1 MSQKQIFLVFQQ
13 YQKARLLFIQ
23 SISDLANRPN
33 NINNLLKYDVISC
46 LEPLLNDAVPTIQ
59 QVAAMV
65 IGKIASSSKK
75 FAELVIESNMVQ
87 TMLKSSGMG
96 HRFYKRS
103 ALVALQSIVKHS
115 SDLALAVIR
124 CEALN
129 VINTCLEDFDQC
141 VKENAASCLSC
152 IVRHNED
159 LAQTVV
165 DSGSLPL
172 IILCLQEPGVNLRRI
187 SAGLL
192 GDVARHSI
200 TLAQNVV
207 DISGIWHL
215 VKQTTDPCPKL
226 RKQAFSSL
234 SQIAKHTPDFAELI
248 LEASIFP
255 QVLISMKDKDV
266 SLRSDA
272 VNLIKELCKHTFE
285 ICQVVVNSGGIPAVV
300 DFLEEAKGHSIIPGI
315 MALGYVAAHSDLQAT
330 TIIKTQ
336 ALVQLKNILCEE
348 TDEVKTAAAWAIG
361 QIGRHSASHADA
373 VSEIG
378 LLPIILA
385 YYLNTESSE
394 DLKEKCKRC
403 LKQVLEKC
411 TDMEALQSILH
422 SSPPNIL
429 KYAVVQFSKL
439 LPRNAKARRAFVVSG
454 CLRKIQEIDAEPG
467 SALYTHITAINNCFP
482 EDVVKFYSPGYPEV
496 LLERVEAYEQEAN

>member
-1 MSQKQIFLVFQQ
+1 M
-13 YQKARLLFIQ
+13 
-23 SISDLANRPN
+23 SDLANRPN
-33 NINNLLKYDVISC
+33 NISNLLKYDVISC
-46 LEPLLNDAVPTIQ
+46 LGPLLNDAVPTIQ
-59 QVAAMV
+59 QVAAIV

-75 FAELVIESNMVQ
+75 SAELVIESNMVP
-87 TMLKSSGMG
+87 TMLKSSGME

-124 CEALN
+124 HEGLI
-129 VINTCLEDFDQC
+129 VINACLEDFDQC

-159 LAQTVV
+159 LAQIVV

-172 IILCLQEPGVNLRRI
+172 IILCLQEPSVNLRCI

-192 GDVARHSI
+192 GDVAKHSI

-215 VKQTTDPCPKL
+215 
-226 RKQAFSSL
+226 KQAFRSL

-255 QVLISMKDKDV
+255 QVLISMKDKDIG
-266 SLRSDA
+266 LRSDA

-285 ICQVVVNSGGIPAVV
+285 ICQVVVNSGGVPAVV

-315 MALGYVAAHSDLQAT
+315 IALGYVAAHSDLQAT
-330 TIIKTQ
+330 AIIKTQ

-348 TDEVKTAAAWAIG
+348 TDEVKTAAVWAIG

-394 DLKEKCKRC
+394 DLKEK
-403 LKQVLEKC
+403 VLEKC
-411 TDMEALQSILH
+411 TDVEALQSILH

-439 LPRNAKARRAFVVSG
+439 LPRNAKARRTFVVSG

-496 LLERVEAYEQEAN
+496 LLERVEAYEREAN